1 MKKILIGLL
10 FVFISVTIGGI
21 NYTPAWLGYGLIFW
35 GLAGSGESAWRGSAM
50 TVALAAAV
58 LSAAEWAAGLFGYG
72 MAFPLGL
79 ILRLLMSY
87 RLLIWCEELDEL
99 DGGYLMGRF
108 RMSWYALAG
117 ASVAAYA
124 LGLVVPPLGWAWS
137 VAAFLAAM
145 FYTYTYYRLV
155 RIAPPQLQG

>member
-10 FVFISVTIGGI
+10 FIFISITIGGI

-35 GLAGSGESAWRGSAM
+35 GLSGNGDSAGRGSAM
-50 TVALAAAV
+50 AVALAAAV
-58 LSAAEWAAGLFGYG
+58 LSAAEWVAGLFGYG

-79 ILRLLMSY
+79 ILRLFMSY
-87 RLLIWCEELDEL
+87 RLLIWCEELEEL

-108 RMSWYALAG
+108 RMSWYALVG
-117 ASVAAYA
+117 ASAAAYA
-124 LGLVVPPLGWAWS
+124 LGLVVAPLGWAWA

-145 FYTYTYYRLV
+145 FYTYTYYCLV
-155 RIAPPQLQG
+155 RIAPPELQG